1 MTALRVRG
9 WFTDG
14 TITVPAD
21 VQGAIADMAADVRD
35 LKAENDRLAKHSAA
49 LRALLRGITEGMD
62 SDSFQDAYR
71 EALLVVQI

>member
-1 MTALRVRG
+1 MTAIRVRG
-9 WFTDG
+9 WLTDG

-62 SDSFQDAYR
+62 SDVFRDAYR
-71 EALLVVQI
+71 EALLAVQI